1 MVGLEVSKP
10 IITLYGSGELHFYL
24 NTVEIFKYNFDTDGQ
39 VVIDSEK
46 EDAYLNGVLKNRQM
60 LGEFPLLKSGENTIT
75 WTGTLTRIVIDPK
88 SRWL

>member
-1 MVGLEVSKP
+1 M
-10 IITLYGSGELHFYL
+10 HFYL
-24 NTVEIFKYNFDTDGQ
+24 NTVEIFKYTFDTDGQ

-75 WTGTLTRIVIDPK
+75 WTGALTRIIIDPK